1 MPHGNHLVESLTKNL
16 ENMKQCYFLPNIFVI
31 NDPFML
37 KVVLSVSRS
46 FHTFTSSL
54 QERG

>member
-37 KVVLSVSRS
+37 KVVLNVSRS
-46 FHTFTSSL
+46 FTFTSSL